1 MSFNAPDINQFKV
14 VGSTVGDVYF
24 PQTKLLLP
32 FDGSNGATT
41 TSDSSDENRTITLAG
56 ADISTA
62 QSKFGGSS
70 LSVTNGS
77 GSNIC
82 SWETAVALGTVF
94 TVEHWFRRTG
104 STTHMQ
110 VAGCILNLA
119 SFGSGAW
126 PGGCGLL
133 LGYVD
138 TGTSANKLILY
149 ASSNGTSWDQASAA
163 LISDFPVLN
172 TWEHRALVRNGA
184 NWHYYVNGTRTYTT
198 SAGGSAA
205 LWTGGSKCSVGRPW
219 YGSANAPGALG
230 GNYDDFRITNGVER
244 YSGSSFTPPSTAHLT
259 SAGDVNK
266 QIIVN
271 SAADGIAIGT
281 GGINQARIAKAW
293 VNFNGTSTVAI
304 RDSYNISSLVD
315 RGTGLYSLNLST
327 NLSSVECAGAG
338 SGTDQDTG
346 TGTTQRNR
354 MVTIIPES
362 TSLVYVNGFDTS
374 GNADDVAIATAIIF
388 GN

>member
-1 MSFNAPDINQFKV
+1 MSLTKPTLNNLRAA
-14 VGSTVGDVYF
+14 GTTVGDLYF

-32 FDGSNGATT
+32 FDGANGATT
-41 TSDSSDENRTITLAG
+41 TNDSSDENRTITLAG

-82 SWETAVALGTVF
+82 SWETAVDLGTSF
-94 TVEHWFRRTG
+94 TVEYWFRRTG
-104 STTHMQ
+104 SIALYSI
-110 VAGCILNLA
+110 AGCALNNP
-119 SFGSGAW
+119 SHGSG
-126 PGGCGLL
+126 GVCGLL
-133 LGYVD
+133 LGYQNP
-138 TGTSANKLILY
+138 GTAASKLLMY
-149 ASSNGTSWDQASAA
+149 ASSNGSSWDQVSAA
-163 LISDFPVLN
+163 QISDFPVLN

-205 LWTGGSKCSVGRPW
+205 LWTGGSKCNIGRVW

-244 YSGSSFTPPSTAHLT
+244 YSGASFTPPSTAYLT

-271 SAADGIAIGT
+271 SAADGVAIGT

-293 VNFNGTSTVAI
+293 VDI
-304 RDSYNISSLVD
+304 
-315 RGTGLYSLNLST
+315 
-327 NLSSVECAGAG
+327 
-338 SGTDQDTG
+338 
-346 TGTTQRNR
+346 
-354 MVTIIPES
+354 
-362 TSLVYVNGFDTS
+362 
-374 GNADDVAIATAIIF
+374 
-388 GN
+388 

>member
-1 MSFNAPDINQFKV
+1 MSLTKPTLNNLRAA
-14 VGSTVGDVYF
+14 GTTVGDLYF

-32 FDGSNGATT
+32 FDGANGATT
-41 TSDSSDENRTITLAG
+41 TNDSSDENRTITLAG

-77 GSNIC
+77 VSNMC
-82 SWETAVALGTVF
+82 SWETAVALGTSF
-94 TVEHWFRRTG
+94 TVEYWFRRTG
-104 STTHMQ
+104 SVALYS
-110 VAGCILNLA
+110 VAGCGLNTP
-119 SFGSGAW
+119 SHGSGAHS
-126 PGGCGLL
+126 GLL
-133 LGYVD
+133 LGYHD
-138 TGTSANKLILY
+138 PGTAASKLLMY
-149 ASSNGTSWDQASAA
+149 ASSNGSSWDQASAA
-163 LISDFPVLN
+163 QISDFPVLN

-205 LWTGGSKCSVGRPW
+205 LWTGGSKCNIGRVW

-244 YSGSSFTPPSTAHLT
+244 YSGASFTPPSTAHLT

-271 SAADGIAIGT
+271 SAADGVAIGT
-281 GGINQARIAKAW
+281 GGINQARVAKAW
-293 VNFNGTSTVAI
+293 VNFDGTGTVAI
-304 RDSYNISSLVD
+304 RDNYNVSSITDEATGKYTVNFSTAMSD
-315 RGTGLYSLNLST
+315 ANYSAVMYTNTSAGGGTGDLNNDYHGGLNT
-327 NLSSVECAGAG
+327 RTTSSVRLEAYGPSSYIDGELC
-338 SGTDQDTG
+338 
-346 TGTTQRNR
+346 
-354 MVTIIPES
+354 
-362 TSLVYVNGFDTS
+362 
-374 GNADDVAIATAIIF
+374 DVIVF